1 MKAPKAKTY
10 VKKCFSSARA
20 NMDDRQ
26 AQKAC
31 NIAFNEGAASMKK
44 KAIKSYCKHC
54 EMKDLIN
61 CTQENKNCP
70 FLERFINDLK

>member
-44 KAIKSYCKHC
+44 KKQSN
-54 EMKDLIN
+54 LIVSIV
-61 CTQENKNCP
+61 
-70 FLERFINDLK
+70 R